1 MSIAI
6 VGGLDRLR
14 RAYEKL
20 GADMG
25 FDVKFFGQRVP
36 NMSRRLSGVDGIVL
50 FTGTVAHPMVE
61 EAVKAAKQ
69 YRIPISRSHSSGVG
83 GLQRCLAGLVPPQ

>member
-25 FDVKFFGQRVP
+25 FEVKFFGQRVP
-36 NMSRRLSGVDGIVL
+36 NMGRRLVGVDGIVL
-50 FTGTVAHPMVE
+50 FTGTVAHPMAVE
-61 EAVKAAKQ
+61 VARVAKQ
-69 YRIPISRSHSSGVG
+69 YGIPVGRSHTSGVG
-83 GLQRCLAGLVPPQ
+83 GLQRCLDTLGF

>member
-36 NMSRRLSGVDGIVL
+36 NMGRRLVGVDGIVL
-50 FTGTVAHPMVE
+50 FTGTVAHPMAVE
-61 EAVKAAKQ
+61 VVRVARQ
-69 YRIPISRSHSSGVG
+69 YGIPVGRSHTSGVG
-83 GLQRCLAGLVPPQ
+83 GLQRCLDTLEFS